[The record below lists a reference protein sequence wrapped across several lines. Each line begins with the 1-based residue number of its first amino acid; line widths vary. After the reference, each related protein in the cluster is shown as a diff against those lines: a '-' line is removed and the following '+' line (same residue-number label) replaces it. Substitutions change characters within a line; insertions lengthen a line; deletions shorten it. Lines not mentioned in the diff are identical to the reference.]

1 MQVSGLGWGRRLIPG
16 RNEIE
21 DGVGEYDHE
30 GVEREDNVEL
40 IIVIIRLISQIAELF
55 CKGSSGLF

>member
-1 MQVSGLGWGRRLIPG
+1 MSGLGWGRRLIPG
-16 RNEIE
+16 RNKGV
-21 DGVGEYDHE
+21 GVGEYDR
-30 GVEREDNVEL
+30 GDIERRDNAEL

>member
-1 MQVSGLGWGRRLIPG
+1 MSGLDWGRRLIPR
-16 RNEIE
+16 RNKGV
-21 DGVGEYDHE
+21 GVGEYDHE